1 MFPMWFVSVCARR
14 LSFTM
19 NKEHARKQGFLEQS
33 ACAYQMIW
41 CPFLCLCKENWNDV
55 FGLLNSL
62 GGLGEDP
69 TFLRHNALAYEDDFV
84 IND

>member
-33 ACAYQMIW
+33 ACAYQMRVSLFKV
-41 CPFLCLCKENWNDV
+41 CRENMNNV
-55 FGLLNSL
+55 FGFLNSL

-69 TFLRHNALAYEDDFV
+69 TLFEA
-84 IND
+84 